1 MAQLKGC
8 RHKSFLALCQEAVW
22 PLLPLRLLERA
33 HVAGLGRPPRHGLGG
48 AAAHLV
54 VVGVA
59 GVSVA
64 PVCLDH
70 VRALL
75 RDHDRGRVGVTGH
88 HVRHDRGVDHP

>member
-22 PLLPLRLLERA
+22 PLLPLRLLEHAR
-33 HVAGLGRPPRHGLGG
+33 VAGLGRPARHGLGG

-54 VVGVA
+54 VGVA

-64 PVCLDH
+64 PVSLDH

-75 RDHDRGRVGVTGH
+75 GDHDGGRVGVARH